1 MSDAKTLASRYIDA
15 WNERNPERRRALI
28 GALWT
33 EDSTFVDPI
42 MSGDGHAGMD
52 AVIAGVQTR
61 FPDFRFA
68 LIGEPDAFGDHL
80 RLSWGL
86 GPADADAPVKGTD
99 FMSLR
104 EGRLASVTGFFDQVP
119 ATAEA

>member
-1 MSDAKTLASRYIDA
+1 MSDAKTLATRYIEA
-15 WNERNPERRRALI
+15 WNERDPERRRTLI
-28 GALWT
+28 GAQWT
-33 EDSTFVDPI
+33 EDSTFIDPI
-42 MSGDGHAGMD
+42 MSGDGPAGMD

-86 GPADADAPVKGTD
+86 GPAGADAPLKGTD
-99 FMSLR
+99 FLSLKG
-104 EGRLASVTGFFDQVP
+104 GRFAAVTGFFDQVP